1 MTLRNLARLGL
12 ALLLVTGLLA
22 GGVKA
27 QATTPAATSQTNG
40 PKNAP
45 PTKMP
50 RCPSGRA
57 KKAVSSAT
65 RMWVLAATSKPPA
78 CPPW

>member
-27 QATTPAATSQTNG
+27 QATTPAAILSHH
-40 PKNAP
+40 
-45 PTKMP
+45 
-50 RCPSGRA
+50 
-57 KKAVSSAT
+57 
-65 RMWVLAATSKPPA
+65 
-78 CPPW
+78 